1 VRGKRA
7 EGASARQALCRD
19 ARTVPAGGAVEM
31 ELSRRLGELAR
42 QEAGLEQYAIAKFA
56 AALEAR
62 ALPPGP
68 AAPRLPARGLACSRP
83 PLPGRGRALHAL
95 VPWGLCSASVLPL
108 PSPYPP
114 ACLHKL
120 LSHVPCAA
128 PHQVVPRTI
137 AENSGLDAT
146 AVVAALAGAHAAGQ
160 AGAGLD
166 VETGEPAD
174 LSEQGI
180 VDLFATKWWALKLAA
195 EAVCTVLRVDQ
206 IIMAKQAGGPKPR
219 ADGAMDED

>member
-1 VRGKRA
+1 MAWHAAGCRTGPRPRSACWRA
-7 EGASARQALCRD
+7 A
-19 ARTVPAGGAVEM
+19 
-31 ELSRRLGELAR
+31 
-42 QEAGLEQYAIAKFA
+42 
-56 AALEAR
+56 
-62 ALPPGP
+62 
-68 AAPRLPARGLACSRP
+68 
-83 PLPGRGRALHAL
+83 
-95 VPWGLCSASVLPL
+95 GLCSAPRHHSAAPTCLVAGARIPCATRRRA
-108 PSPYPP
+108 PP
-114 ACLHKL
+114 A
-120 LSHVPCAA
+120 
-128 PHQVVPRTI
+128 QVVPRTI

-174 LSEQGI
+174 LSTSGI